1 MYFPSDYFIS
11 IPFVLFFY
19 LRHRKKDRNPH
30 RPKFVFLPLHTMADG
45 SATDKD
51 MITVITKECNEF
63 SQEFYDAAMDS
74 IQICQLECSCR
85 HCGCLISHGHY
96 TRSVKTALGK
106 VTLSV
111 RGVQCTFCSTT
122 HALLLS
128 SIVPYSQV
136 PLADHAAIA
145 SSYENGKN
153 GMEVMDQNPELSPS
167 QIFYILSLYIRFW
180 RQRLL
185 SERLVLSPIHALTQP
200 CIRLFGRQFMQIKN
214 TRNLLFV
221 PPT

>member
-11 IPFVLFFY
+11 IPFMLSFY
-19 LRHRKKDRNPH
+19 LIPKKRTGTLTDQSLCPC
-30 RPKFVFLPLHTMADG
+30 PYHTLADT

-51 MITVITKECNEF
+51 MITAITKECNEI
-63 SQEFYDAAMDS
+63 SQEFYDDTMDS
-74 IQICQLECSCR
+74 INTCHMECSCG
-85 HCGCLISHGHY
+85 HCGCLVGHGHY
-96 TRSVKTALGK
+96 TRCVKTGLGK
-106 VTLSV
+106 ISLSI
-111 RGVQCTFCSTT
+111 RRVQCTLCNTT

-128 SIVPYSQV
+128 SLVPYSQV

-145 SSYENGKN
+145 SSFENGKDS
-153 GMEVMDQNPELSPS
+153 MEVMDANPELSPS
-167 QIFYILSLYIRFW
+167 QVFYILSLYIRLW

-185 SERLVLSPIHALTQP
+185 SERLLLSPLHALTQP

-214 TRNLLFV
+214 TRNILFV

>member
-1 MYFPSDYFIS
+1 
-11 IPFVLFFY
+11 
-19 LRHRKKDRNPH
+19 
-30 RPKFVFLPLHTMADG
+30 
-45 SATDKD
+45 
-51 MITVITKECNEF
+51 MITMIIKECNEI

-74 IQICQLECSCR
+74 IQICQLECSCS
-85 HCGCLISHGHY
+85 HCGCLVGHGHY

-106 VTLSV
+106 VPLSI
-111 RGVQCTFCSTT
+111 RRVQCTLCNAT
-122 HALLLS
+122 HALILS

-136 PLADHAAIA
+136 PLSGHAAIA

-167 QIFYILSLYIRFW
+167 QIYYILSLYIRFW
-180 RQRLL
+180 RQRLI
-185 SERLVLSPIHALTQP
+185 SECLLLSPLHALTQP